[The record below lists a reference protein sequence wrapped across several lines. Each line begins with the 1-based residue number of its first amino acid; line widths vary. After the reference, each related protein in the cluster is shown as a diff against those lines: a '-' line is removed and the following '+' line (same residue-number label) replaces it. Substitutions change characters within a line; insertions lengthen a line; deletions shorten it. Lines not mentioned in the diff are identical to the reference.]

1 MPAYNFDI
9 EKLKKNDIY
18 SIILF
23 LIYQL
28 KQDDN
33 YSTLSELIYILDKNS
48 LLKLCQFYGGQTI
61 TIPKLDELENII
73 YALIIYQYVNI
84 EHIPIEKCWQLIR
97 NKKINKKQINKLYL
111 KISEILNSYNINV

>member
-1 MPAYNFDI
+1 MSAYNFDI
-9 EKLKKNDIY
+9 DKLKKNDIY
-18 SIILF
+18 SLILF

-61 TIPKLDELENII
+61 TIPKLDELENVI

-84 EHIPIEKCWQLIR
+84 EHIPIEKCWQLIG
-97 NKKINKKQINKLYL
+97 NKKINKKQIYKLYL
-111 KISEILNSYNINV
+111 KISEMLNSYNINV

>member
-1 MPAYNFDI
+1 MIFTLLYYF
-9 EKLKKNDIY
+9 
-18 SIILF
+18 
-23 LIYQL
+23 

-84 EHIPIEKCWQLIR
+84 EHIPIEKCWQLIG

>member
-28 KQDDN
+28 KQDDK

-61 TIPKLDELENII
+61 TIPKLDELENIV
-73 YALIIYQYVNI
+73 YALMIYQYVNT
-84 EHIPIEKCWQLIR
+84 EHIPIEKCWQLIGK
-97 NKKINKKQINKLYL
+97 KKIDKKQINKLYL
-111 KISEILNSYNINV
+111 KISDILQSYNINV

>member
-1 MPAYNFDI
+1 MSAYNLDI

-28 KQDDN
+28 KQDDK

-61 TIPKLDELENII
+61 TIPKLDELENIV
-73 YALIIYQYVNI
+73 YALMIYQYVNI
-84 EHIPIEKCWQLIR
+84 EHIPIEKCWQLIG
-97 NKKINKKQINKLYL
+97 NKKINKKQIHKLYL

>member
-1 MPAYNFDI
+1 MPAYNLDI

-61 TIPKLDELENII
+61 TIPKLDELENIV
-73 YALIIYQYVNI
+73 YALMIYQYVNI
-84 EHIPIEKCWQLIR
+84 EHIPIEKCWQLIE